1 VPAPIPQQPST
12 SEGETWRCVDAL
24 RHARA
29 RQDGR
34 VTQADEVEP
43 ARRACDLLDV
53 RAEIRGDVL
62 NVRVGDDDEEA
73 SALLTDWAGRMVVRG
88 DSMVTA

>member
-1 VPAPIPQQPST
+1 M
-12 SEGETWRCVDAL
+12 
-24 RHARA
+24 
-29 RQDGR
+29 
-34 VTQADEVEP
+34 TQADEVEP

-53 RAEIRGDVL
+53 RAEIGADVL